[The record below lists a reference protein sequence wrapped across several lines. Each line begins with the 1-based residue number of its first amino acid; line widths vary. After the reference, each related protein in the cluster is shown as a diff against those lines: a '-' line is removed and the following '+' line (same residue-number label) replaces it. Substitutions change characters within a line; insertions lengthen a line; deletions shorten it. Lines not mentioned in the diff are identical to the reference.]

1 MRPGEFAKRIG
12 VSVKTLHRWDET
24 GKLPAKRTPSGH
36 RYYLES
42 DLAIALGQEKTKPS
56 RKTVVYTRVS
66 SSAQKPELQNQIL
79 AMEQFCLGKGL
90 MVDEWMSEI
99 GGGLNFK
106 RRKFL
111 KLISSILSGEIETLI
126 VAHKDR
132 LCRFAYDFVE
142 YLATE
147 NDCSII
153 VVNQPSSSPQEEL
166 VEDLLSIVHCFSCRL
181 YGSRNY
187 TKNLTKD
194 IRKNLDINTQNI
206 TRYQKVQC

>member
-1 MRPGEFAKRIG
+1 MRPGEFAKKVG

-42 DLAIALGQEKTKPS
+42 DLAIALGKETTKPS
-56 RKTVVYTRVS
+56 RKIVVYTRVS
-66 SSAQKPELQNQIL
+66 SSAQKPELQNQVL
-79 AMEQFCLGKGL
+79 AMEQFCLAQGL
-90 MVDEWMSEI
+90 VVNEWISEV

-111 KLISSILSGEIETLI
+111 KLISSILSGEVEKLI

-153 VVNQPSSSPQEEL
+153 VVNQPSSSPQQEL

-181 YGSRNY
+181 YGQRNY
-187 TKNLTKD
+187 QKNLTKD
-194 IRKNLDINTQNI
+194 LKKNLDINTQSI
-206 TRYQKVQC
+206 TKYQKIQC

>member
-42 DLAIALGQEKTKPS
+42 DLALALGQEISSPQ
-56 RKTVVYTRVS
+56 RKIVVYTRVS
-66 SSAQKPELQNQIL
+66 SSAQKPELENQIL
-79 AMEQFCLGKGL
+79 AMERFCLGKGL
-90 MVDEWMSEI
+90 VVDEWISEI
-99 GGGLNFK
+99 GGGLNFQ

-111 KLISSILSGEIETLI
+111 KLISSILSGEVKILV

-142 YLATE
+142 YLASE
-147 NDCSII
+147 NDCEII
-153 VVNQPSSSPQEEL
+153 VVNQPSSSPQQEL

-181 YGSRNY
+181 YGQRNY
-187 TKNLTKD
+187 TKHLTKD
-194 IRKNLDINTQNI
+194 LRKNLDINTQNI
-206 TRYQKVQC
+206 TKYQKVQC

>member
-42 DLAIALGQEKTKPS
+42 DLAIALGQEKIKPS

-66 SSAQKPELQNQIL
+66 SSAQKPELQNQVL

-90 MVDEWMSEI
+90 IVDEWISEV
-99 GGGLNFK
+99 GGGLDFK

-111 KLISSILSGEIETLI
+111 KLISSILSGEVETLV

-142 YLATE
+142 YLAE
-147 NDCSII
+147 VNDCSII
-153 VVNQPSSSPQEEL
+153 VVNQPSSSPQREL

-206 TRYQKVQC
+206 TKYQKVQC

>member
-1 MRPGEFAKRIG
+1 MRPGEFAKRVG

-42 DLAIALGQEKTKPS
+42 DLAIALGKEISKPK
-56 RKTVVYTRVS
+56 RKIVVYTRVS
-66 SSAQKPELQNQIL
+66 SSAPKSELQNQIL

-90 MVDEWMSEI
+90 VVDEWISEI

-111 KLISSILSGEIETLI
+111 KLISSILSGEVETLI

-142 YLATE
+142 YLASE
-147 NDCSII
+147 NDCKIL
-153 VVNQPSSSPQEEL
+153 VVNQPSSSPQQEL

-181 YGSRNY
+181 YGQRND
-187 TKNLTKD
+187 TKHLTKD
-194 IRKNLDINTQNI
+194 IRKNLDIDTQNI
-206 TRYQKVQC
+206 TKYQKVQC

>member
-1 MRPGEFAKRIG
+1 MRPGEFAKRVG

-42 DLAIALGQEKTKPS
+42 DLAIALGKEISKPK
-56 RKTVVYTRVS
+56 RKIVVYTRVS
-66 SSAQKPELQNQIL
+66 SSAPKSELQNQIL

-90 MVDEWMSEI
+90 VVDEWISEI

-111 KLISSILSGEIETLI
+111 KLISSILSGEVETLI

-142 YLATE
+142 YLASE
-147 NDCSII
+147 NDCKIL
-153 VVNQPSSSPQEEL
+153 VVNQPSSSPQQEL

-181 YGSRNY
+181 YGQRND
-187 TKNLTKD
+187 TKHLTKD
-194 IRKNLDINTQNI
+194 IRKNLDIDTQNL
-206 TRYQKVQC
+206 TKYQKVQC

>member
-1 MRPGEFAKRIG
+1 MRPGEFAKRVG

-36 RYYLES
+36 RYYTEP
-42 DLAIALGQEKTKPS
+42 DLAVALGNEISKPK
-56 RKTVVYTRVS
+56 RKVVVYTRVS
-66 SSAQKPELQNQIL
+66 SSAQKPELQNQVL

-90 MVDEWMSEI
+90 VVDEWIDEV

-111 KLISSILSGEIETLI
+111 KLISSILSGEVEILV

-142 YLATE
+142 YLASE

-153 VVNQPSSSPQEEL
+153 VVNQPSSSPQQEL

-181 YGSRNY
+181 YGQRNY
-187 TKNLTKD
+187 KNNLTLDLKQ
-194 IRKNLDINTQNI
+194 NLDIDPQKI
-206 TRYQKVQC
+206 TKYQKVQC

>member
-1 MRPGEFAKRIG
+1 MRPGEFAKKVG
-12 VSVKTLHRWDET
+12 VSVKTLHRWDQT
-24 GKLPAKRTPSGH
+24 GKLSAKRTPSGH

-42 DLAIALGQEKTKPS
+42 DLAIALGTYSTKS
-56 RKTVVYTRVS
+56 SKKIVVYTRVS
-66 SSAQKPELQNQIL
+66 SNSQKPELQNQVL
-79 AMEQFCLGKGL
+79 AMEQFAIAKGL
-90 MVDEWMSEI
+90 VVDEWISEV

-111 KLISSILSGEIETLI
+111 KLISSILSGEVETLI

-153 VVNQPSSSPQEEL
+153 VVNQPSSSPQQEL

-181 YGSRNY
+181 YGQRNY
-187 TKNLTKD
+187 KNNLTKD
-194 IRKNLDINTQNI
+194 LKKNLDITTQSL
-206 TRYQKVQC
+206 TKYQKVQC

>member
-1 MRPGEFAKRIG
+1 MRPGEFAKRVG

-36 RYYLES
+36 RYYTEP
-42 DLAIALGQEKTKPS
+42 DLAVALGNEISKPK
-56 RKTVVYTRVS
+56 RKVVVYTRVS
-66 SSAQKPELQNQIL
+66 SSAQKPELQNQVL

-90 MVDEWMSEI
+90 VVDEWIDEV

-111 KLISSILSGEIETLI
+111 KLISSILSGEVEILV

-142 YLATE
+142 YLA
-147 NDCSII
+147 
-153 VVNQPSSSPQEEL
+153 
-166 VEDLLSIVHCFSCRL
+166 
-181 YGSRNY
+181 
-187 TKNLTKD
+187 
-194 IRKNLDINTQNI
+194 
-206 TRYQKVQC
+206 

>member
-1 MRPGEFAKRIG
+1 MRPGEFAKKVG
-12 VSVKTLHRWDET
+12 VSVKTLHRWDQT
-24 GKLPAKRTPSGH
+24 GKLSAKCTPSGH

-42 DLAIALGQEKTKPS
+42 DLAIALGTYSTKS
-56 RKTVVYTRVS
+56 SKKIVVYTRVS
-66 SSAQKPELQNQIL
+66 SNSQKPELQNQVL
-79 AMEQFCLGKGL
+79 AMEQFAIAKGL
-90 MVDEWMSEI
+90 VVDEWISEV

-111 KLISSILSGEIETLI
+111 KLISSILSGEVETLI

-153 VVNQPSSSPQEEL
+153 VVNQPSSSPQQEL

-181 YGSRNY
+181 YGQRNY
-187 TKNLTKD
+187 KNNLTKD
-194 IRKNLDINTQNI
+194 LKKNLDITTQSL
-206 TRYQKVQC
+206 TKYQKVQC

>member
-42 DLAIALGQEKTKPS
+42 DLAIALGQEKIKPS

-66 SSAQKPELQNQIL
+66 SSAQKPELQNQVL

-90 MVDEWMSEI
+90 IVDEWISEV

-111 KLISSILSGEIETLI
+111 KLISSILSGEIETLV
-126 VAHKDR
+126 VAHQDR

-142 YLATE
+142 YLAEE
-147 NDCSII
+147 NDCSIM
-153 VVNQPSSSPQEEL
+153 VVNQPSSSPQQEL

-194 IRKNLDINTQNI
+194 IRKNLDINSQNV
-206 TRYQKVQC
+206 TKYQKVQC

>member
-42 DLAIALGQEKTKPS
+42 DLAVALGKEISKPN
-56 RKTVVYTRVS
+56 RKIVVDTRVS
-66 SSAQKPELQNQIL
+66 SSAQKPELQNQML
-79 AMEQFCLGKGL
+79 AMEQFCLAKGL
-90 MVDEWMSEI
+90 IVDEWISEV

-111 KLISSILSGEIETLI
+111 NLISSILAGEVETLV

-142 YLATE
+142 YLASE
-147 NDCSII
+147 NECKIV
-153 VVNQPSSSPQEEL
+153 VVNQPSSSPQQEL

-181 YGSRNY
+181 YGQRNY
-187 TKNLTKD
+187 TKHLTKES
-194 IRKNLDINTQNI
+194 LV
-206 TRYQKVQC
+206 Y

>member
-1 MRPGEFAKRIG
+1 M
-12 VSVKTLHRWDET
+12 
-24 GKLPAKRTPSGH
+24 GKE
-36 RYYLES
+36 ES
-42 DLAIALGQEKTKPS
+42 KPS

-66 SSAQKPELQNQIL
+66 SSAQKPELQNQVL

-90 MVDEWMSEI
+90 IIDEWISEV

-111 KLISSILSGEIETLI
+111 KLISSILSGEVETLV

-147 NDCSII
+147 SDCSLLF
-153 VVNQPSSSPQEEL
+153 VV
-166 VEDLLSIVHCFSCRL
+166 VVVKKISIVHCFSCRL
-181 YGSRNY
+181 YGQRNY
-187 TKNLTKD
+187 KKNLTKD
-194 IRKNLDINTQNI
+194 LKKNLDINTQNL
-206 TRYQKVQC
+206 TKYQKVQC

>member
-1 MRPGEFAKRIG
+1 MRPGEFAKRVG

-42 DLAIALGQEKTKPS
+42 DLAIALGQEISKPK
-56 RKTVVYTRVS
+56 RKIIVYTRVS
-66 SSAQKPELQNQIL
+66 SSAQKPELQNQVL
-79 AMEQFCLGKGL
+79 AMEQFCLSKGL
-90 MVDEWMSEI
+90 VVDEWISEI

-106 RRKFL
+106 RKKFL
-111 KLISSILSGEIETLI
+111 KIISSILSGKVETLV

-142 YLATE
+142 YLASE
-147 NDCSII
+147 NDCAIV
-153 VVNQPSSSPQEEL
+153 VVNQPSSSPQQEL

-194 IRKNLDINTQNI
+194 IRKNLDINTQNV
-206 TRYQKVQC
+206 TKYQKVQC